1 MSVGK
6 VITLPERL
14 MNAVTAVSGSGPAF
28 MALFVEAIIT
38 AGEKMGL
45 GSSEAS
51 ELAVQTFIGTAKL
64 LETGMPPE
72 KLRKMVTSPGGT
84 TEAGL
89 KSFEER
95 GLYEMVQEALNSA
108 KNRAEELGRTA

>member
-28 MALFVEAIIT
+28 VALFVEAMT
-38 AGEKMGL
+38 AAGEKMGL
-45 GSSEAS
+45 GSGEAS
-51 ELAVQTFIGTAKL
+51 ELAVQTMIGTARL

-72 KLRKMVTSPGGT
+72 KLRRMVTSPGGT

-89 KSFEER
+89 KTFEEK
-95 GLYEMVQEALNSA
+95 GLHALVAAAMESA
-108 KNRAEELGRTA
+108 KKRAEELGRTG